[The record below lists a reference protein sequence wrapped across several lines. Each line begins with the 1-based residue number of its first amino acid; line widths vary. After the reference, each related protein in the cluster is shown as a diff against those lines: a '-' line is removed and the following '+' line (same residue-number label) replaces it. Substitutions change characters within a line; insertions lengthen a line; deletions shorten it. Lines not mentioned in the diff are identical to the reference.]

1 MTVSA
6 STDPITEELFRN
18 AISAIG
24 DEMVLT
30 IYRTAYSGV
39 LKNIMDYSAAL
50 CDADGRLVAQGLSLP
65 GHLCSIPVALQAVL
79 RHFGDDVA
87 EGDIFINNDPYD
99 GGMHLPDIFIFK
111 PLFADS
117 ADTNTSRESGGDAT
131 SPARK
136 PIAYAATICHHTDV
150 GGRVPGSN
158 ASDSTEIYAEGL
170 RIPPLKLYD
179 RGQPNTTLFRMIE
192 RNVRVPNRV
201 FGDIRSQLAACE
213 IAARGMSD
221 LVARHGAD
229 GVRTLMVAMM
239 DYSERLTRHCLLE
252 LPDGEATFTDWID
265 DDQIDVGVP
274 IPLVCTI
281 RKRGDTMEVDW
292 TGSAPQVKGAIN
304 NTWSYTA
311 AMSFTA
317 VKSVLSINMPNNDG
331 VFRPIK
337 VIAPPGTITNGK
349 LPAACAARGLTGFR
363 GVDCAFGALA
373 QLYPDRVF
381 AASDGGNTGLT
392 IGGYDKDLN
401 PFIYVD
407 FISGAWGG
415 RPWADGLDGNTVMFA
430 NMASFSVEVIEA
442 ENPLEVLDYEFVPDT
457 GGPGLFRGGM
467 SQRKTWRMLAD
478 EGILQVRADR
488 QTHRPY
494 GLQGGG
500 PGAFGVNML
509 DPGLPTEEKLHA
521 KLTMTLRKGQVFRH
535 ELPGAGGWG
544 DALTR
549 DLASVARDLRDGL
562 VSIEAARRDY
572 GVVATGDP
580 PVIDEAATQAR
591 RAHLTKVRPRLPN
604 VAWQPAEAAE

>member
-1 MTVSA
+1 MPA
-6 STDPITEELFRN
+6 SDPITEELFRN
-18 AISAIG
+18 ALAALG

-50 CDADGRLVAQGLSLP
+50 CDAQGRLAAQGLALP

-79 RHFGDDVA
+79 RHFGDDIA
-87 EGDIFINNDPYD
+87 EGDILINNDPYD

-111 PLFADS
+111 PLFADG
-117 ADTNTSRESGGDAT
+117 R
-131 SPARK
+131 

-170 RIPPLKLYD
+170 RIPPLKLYE
-179 RGQPNTTLFRMIE
+179 RGKPNTTLFRMID
-192 RNVRVPNRV
+192 RNVRLPGRV
-201 FGDIRSQLAACE
+201 LGDIRSQLAACE
-213 IAARGMSD
+213 IAARGMTD
-221 LVARHGAD
+221 LVERYGAD
-229 GVRTLMVAMM
+229 GVVSLMNATM
-239 DYSERLTRHCLLE
+239 DYSERLTRHCLSE

-265 DDQIDVGVP
+265 DDQIDAGVP
-274 IPLVCTI
+274 IPLVCTV
-281 RKRGDTMEVDW
+281 RKRGDEMEVDW
-292 TGSAPQVKGAIN
+292 TGSASQVKGAIN

-337 VIAPPGTITNGK
+337 VIAPLGTITHGK

-363 GVDCAFGALA
+363 GVDCCFGALA
-373 QLYPDRVF
+373 KLYPDRVI
-381 AASDGGNTGLT
+381 AASEGGNTGIT
-392 IGGYDKDLN
+392 IGGYDKELN
-401 PFIYVD
+401 GFIYVD
-407 FISGAWGG
+407 FLSGCWGG
-415 RPWADGLDGNTVMFA
+415 RPWADGLDGNTSMFA

-457 GGPGLFRGGM
+457 GGAGKFRGGM
-467 SQRKTWRMLAD
+467 AQRKTWRMLAD

-500 PGAFGVNML
+500 PGAAGRNIL
-509 DPGLPTEEKLHA
+509 DPGLGTEEKLHS
-521 KLTMTLRKGQVFRH
+521 KLTMTLRKGQLFRH

-549 DLASVARDLRDGL
+549 ELPLVAKDLRDGL
-562 VSIEAARRDY
+562 VTIDGAARDY
-572 GVVATGDP
+572 GVVALGDP
-580 PVIDEAATQAR
+580 PVIDEVATEALR
-591 RAHLTKVRPRLPN
+591 GRLRS
-604 VAWQPAEAAE
+604 VST

>member
-1 MTVSA
+1 MA
-6 STDPITEELFRN
+6 DPITEELFRN
-18 AISAIG
+18 AISAVG

-39 LKNIMDYSAAL
+39 LKNIMDFSAAI
-50 CDADGRLVAQGLSLP
+50 CDAEGRLVAQGLSLP
-65 GHLCSIPVALQAVL
+65 CHLCSIPVALRAVL
-79 RHFGDDVA
+79 AHFGNDVH

-99 GGMHLPDIFIFK
+99 GGMHLPDIFVFR
-111 PLFADS
+111 PLFAAGS
-117 ADTNTSRESGGDAT
+117 
-131 SPARK
+131 

-179 RGQPNTTLFRMIE
+179 RGVANTTLLRIID
-192 RNVRVPNRV
+192 RNVRLPGRV
-201 FGDIRSQLAACE
+201 LGDLRSQLAACE
-213 IAARGMSD
+213 IAARGMTD
-221 LVARHGAD
+221 LVSRYGAD
-229 GVRTLMVAMM
+229 DVRALMIAMM
-239 DYSERLTRHCLLE
+239 NYSERLTRHCLLE

-265 DDQIDVGVP
+265 DDQIDAGVP

-317 VKSVLSINMPNNDG
+317 VKSVLSVNMPNNDG
-331 VFRPIK
+331 VFRPIT
-337 VIAPPGTITNGK
+337 VIAPSGTITNGK

-363 GVDCAFGALA
+363 GVDCCFGALA
-373 QLYPDRVF
+373 QLYPDRVY
-381 AASDGGNTGLT
+381 AASDGGNTGIT
-392 IGGYDKDLN
+392 IGGYDTALN

-407 FISGAWGG
+407 FLSGAWGG
-415 RPWADGLDGNTVMFA
+415 RPTSDGLDGNTCMFA

-457 GGPGLFRGGM
+457 GGAGRYRGGM
-467 SQRKTWRMLAD
+467 SQRKTWRMLAH

-500 PGAFGVNML
+500 PGMPGRNVL
-509 DPGLPTEEKLHA
+509 DPGLPTEAKLA
-521 KLTMTLRKGQVFRH
+521 SKLTMTLRKGQIFRH
-535 ELPGAGGWG
+535 DLPGAGAYG

-549 DLASVARDLRDGL
+549 DLALVGKDLRDGL
-562 VSIEAARRDY
+562 VSIEAAARDY
-572 GVVATGDP
+572 GVVARGDP
-580 PVIDEAATQAR
+580 PEIDMEATSALRAKLTATR
-591 RAHLTKVRPRLPN
+591 KPLPA
-604 VAWQPAEAAE
+604 VAWEPAA

>member
-1 MTVSA
+1 MPA
-6 STDPITEELFRN
+6 SDPITEELFRN
-18 AISAIG
+18 ALAALG

-50 CDADGRLVAQGLSLP
+50 CDAQGRLAAQGLALP

-79 RHFGDDVA
+79 RHFGDDIA
-87 EGDIFINNDPYD
+87 EGDILINNDPYD

-111 PLFADS
+111 PLFADG
-117 ADTNTSRESGGDAT
+117 R
-131 SPARK
+131 

-170 RIPPLKLYD
+170 RIPPLKLYE
-179 RGQPNTTLFRMIE
+179 RGKPNTTLFRMID
-192 RNVRVPNRV
+192 RNVRLPGRV
-201 FGDIRSQLAACE
+201 LGDIRSQLAACE
-213 IAARGMSD
+213 IAARGMTD
-221 LVARHGAD
+221 LVERYGAD
-229 GVRTLMVAMM
+229 GVVSLMNATM
-239 DYSERLTRHCLLE
+239 DYSERLTRHCLSE

-265 DDQIDVGVP
+265 DDQIDAGVP
-274 IPLVCTI
+274 IPLVCTV

-337 VIAPPGTITNGK
+337 VIAPLGTITHGK

-363 GVDCAFGALA
+363 GVDCCFGALA
-373 QLYPDRVF
+373 KLYPDRVI
-381 AASDGGNTGLT
+381 AASEGGNTGIT
-392 IGGYDKDLN
+392 VGGYDKELN

-407 FISGAWGG
+407 FLSGCWGG
-415 RPWADGLDGNTVMFA
+415 RPWADGLDGNTSMFA

-442 ENPLEVLDYEFVPDT
+442 ENPMEVLDYEFVPDT
-457 GGPGLFRGGM
+457 GGAGKFRGGM

-500 PGAFGVNML
+500 PGAAGRNIL
-509 DPGLPTEEKLHA
+509 DPGLGTEEKLHS
-521 KLTMTLRKGQVFRH
+521 KLTMTLRKGQLFRH

-549 DLASVARDLRDGL
+549 DLHLVAKDLRDGL
-562 VSIEAARRDY
+562 VTIDGAARDY
-572 GVVATGDP
+572 GVVAIGDP
-580 PVIDEAATQAR
+580 PVIDETATEALRAKLDAR
-591 RAHLTKVRPRLPN
+591 RCRIGLSRSTPLSRKAG
-604 VAWQPAEAAE
+604 EAGTG

>member
-1 MTVSA
+1 MPA
-6 STDPITEELFRN
+6 PDPITEELFRN
-18 AISAIG
+18 ALAALG

-50 CDADGRLVAQGLSLP
+50 CDAQGRLAAQGLALP

-79 RHFGDDVA
+79 RHFGDDIA
-87 EGDIFINNDPYD
+87 EGDILINNDPYD

-111 PLFADS
+111 PLFADG
-117 ADTNTSRESGGDAT
+117 R
-131 SPARK
+131 

-170 RIPPLKLYD
+170 RIPPLKLYE
-179 RGQPNTTLFRMIE
+179 RGKPNTTLFRMID
-192 RNVRVPNRV
+192 RNVRLPGRV
-201 FGDIRSQLAACE
+201 LGDIRSQLAACE
-213 IAARGMSD
+213 IAARGMTD
-221 LVARHGAD
+221 LVERYGAD
-229 GVRTLMVAMM
+229 GVVSLMNATM
-239 DYSERLTRHCLLE
+239 DYSERLTRHCLSE

-265 DDQIDVGVP
+265 DDQIDAGVP
-274 IPLVCTI
+274 IPLVCTV
-281 RKRGDTMEVDW
+281 RKRGDAMEVDW

-337 VIAPPGTITNGK
+337 VIAPLGTITHGK

-363 GVDCAFGALA
+363 GVDCCFGALA
-373 QLYPDRVF
+373 KLYPDRVI
-381 AASDGGNTGLT
+381 AASEGGNTGIT
-392 IGGYDKDLN
+392 IGGYDKELN

-407 FISGAWGG
+407 FLSGCWGG
-415 RPWADGLDGNTVMFA
+415 RPWADGLDGNTSMFA

-457 GGPGLFRGGM
+457 GGAGKFRGGM

-500 PGAFGVNML
+500 PGAAGRNIL
-509 DPGLPTEEKLHA
+509 DPGRGTEEKLHS
-521 KLTMTLRKGQVFRH
+521 KLTMTLRKGQLFRH

-549 DLASVARDLRDGL
+549 ELPLVAKDLRDGL
-562 VSIEAARRDY
+562 VTIDAAARDY
-572 GVVATGDP
+572 GVVALGDP
-580 PVIDEAATQAR
+580 PVIDETATEVLRAKLR
-591 RAHLTKVRPRLPN
+591 RVST
-604 VAWQPAEAAE
+604 

>member
-1 MTVSA
+1 MPA
-6 STDPITEELFRN
+6 PDPITEELFRN
-18 AISAIG
+18 ALAALG

-50 CDADGRLVAQGLSLP
+50 CDAQGRLAAQGLALP

-79 RHFGDDVA
+79 RHFGDDIA
-87 EGDIFINNDPYD
+87 EGDILINNDPYD
-99 GGMHLPDIFIFK
+99 GGMHLPDIFIFR
-111 PLFADS
+111 PLFAPGVH
-117 ADTNTSRESGGDAT
+117 GG
-131 SPARK
+131 R

-170 RIPPLKLYD
+170 RIPPLKLYE
-179 RGQPNTTLFRMIE
+179 RGKPNTTLFRMID
-192 RNVRVPNRV
+192 RNVRMPGRV
-201 FGDIRSQLAACE
+201 LGDIRSQLAACE
-213 IAARGMSD
+213 IAARGMTD
-221 LVARHGAD
+221 LVARYGAD
-229 GVRTLMVAMM
+229 GIVSLMAATM
-239 DYSERLTRHCLLE
+239 DYSERLTRHCLAE

-274 IPLVCTI
+274 IPLVCTV
-281 RKRGDTMEVDW
+281 RKHGDAMEVDW

-337 VIAPPGTITNGK
+337 VIAPPGTITHGK

-363 GVDCAFGALA
+363 GVDCCFGALA
-373 QLYPDRVF
+373 QLYPDRVY
-381 AASDGGNTGLT
+381 AASDGGNTGIT
-392 IGGYDKDLN
+392 IGGYDKALR

-407 FISGAWGG
+407 FLSGCWGG
-415 RPWADGLDGNTVMFA
+415 RPWADGLDGNTSMFA

-457 GGPGLFRGGM
+457 GGAGKFRGGM

-500 PGAFGVNML
+500 PGAAGRNIL
-509 DPGLPTEEKLHA
+509 DPGLGTEEKLHS
-521 KLTMTLRKGQVFRH
+521 KLTMTLRKGQLFRH

-549 DLASVARDLRDGL
+549 DLLLVAKDLRDGL
-562 VSIEAARRDY
+562 VTIDGAARDY
-572 GVVATGDP
+572 GVVAVGDP
-580 PVIDEAATQAR
+580 PVIDEIATEALRAR
-591 RAHLTKVRPRLPN
+591 LRGVST
-604 VAWQPAEAAE
+604 

>member
-1 MTVSA
+1 MLAMSRL
-6 STDPITEELFRN
+6 DPITEELFRN
-18 AISAIG
+18 AIAALG

-50 CDADGRLVAQGLSLP
+50 CDAQGRLAAQGLALP

-79 RHFGDDVA
+79 RHFGDDIA
-87 EGDIFINNDPYD
+87 EGDILINNDPYD

-111 PLFADS
+111 PLFAP
-117 ADTNTSRESGGDAT
+117 GQQDA
-131 SPARK
+131 R

-170 RIPPLKLYD
+170 RIPPLKLYE
-179 RGQPNTTLFRMIE
+179 RGRPNTTLFRMID
-192 RNVRVPNRV
+192 RNVRVPGRV
-201 FGDIRSQLAACE
+201 LGDIRSQLAACE
-213 IAARGMSD
+213 IAARGMAD
-221 LVARHGAD
+221 LVERYGAG
-229 GVRTLMVAMM
+229 GVTSMMNATM
-239 DYSERLTRHCLLE
+239 DYSERLTRHCLSE

-265 DDQIDVGVP
+265 DDQIDIGKP
-274 IPLVCTI
+274 IPLVCTV
-281 RKRGDTMEVDW
+281 RKRGDAMEVDW

-337 VIAPPGTITNGK
+337 VIAPAGTITHGK

-363 GVDCAFGALA
+363 GVDCCFGALA
-373 QLYPDRVF
+373 QLYPDRVY
-381 AASDGGNTGLT
+381 AASDGGNTGVT
-392 IGGYDKDLN
+392 IGGYDTALR

-407 FISGAWGG
+407 FLSGCWGA
-415 RPWADGLDGNTVMFA
+415 RPWADGLDGNTSMFA

-457 GGPGLFRGGM
+457 GGAGKFRGGM

-500 PGAFGVNML
+500 PGAAGRNVL
-509 DPGLPTEEKLHA
+509 DPGLPSEQKLHA
-521 KLTMTLRKGQVFRH
+521 KLTMTLRKRQVFRH

-544 DALTR
+544 DALER
-549 DLASVARDLRDGL
+549 DLALVTKDLRDGL
-562 VSIEAARRDY
+562 VTIEGAARDY
-572 GVVATGDP
+572 GVVARGDP
-580 PVIDEAATQAR
+580 PEIDAAATETLRAR
-591 RAHLTKVRPRLPN
+591 LSSTRGRLPD
-604 VAWQPAEAAE
+604 VAWEAPA

>member
-1 MTVSA
+1 MADMSRP
-6 STDPITEELFRN
+6 DPITEELFRN
-18 AISAIG
+18 TIAALG

-50 CDADGRLVAQGLSLP
+50 CDTQGRLAAQGLALP

-79 RHFGDDVA
+79 RHFGDDIA
-87 EGDIFINNDPYD
+87 EGDILINNDPYD

-111 PLFADS
+111 PLFAAGQQDG
-117 ADTNTSRESGGDAT
+117 R
-131 SPARK
+131 

-170 RIPPLKLYD
+170 RIPPLKLYE
-179 RGQPNTTLFRMIE
+179 RGQPNTTLFRMID
-192 RNVRVPNRV
+192 RNVRVPGRV
-201 FGDIRSQLAACE
+201 LGDIRSQLAACE
-213 IAARGMSD
+213 IAARGMAD
-221 LVARHGAD
+221 LVERYGAD
-229 GVRTLMVAMM
+229 GVTSMMNATM
-239 DYSERLTRHCLLE
+239 DYSERLTRHCLSE

-265 DDQIDVGVP
+265 DDQIDIGKP
-274 IPLVCTI
+274 IPLVCTV
-281 RKRGDTMEVDW
+281 RKRGDAMEVDW

-337 VIAPPGTITNGK
+337 VIAPPGTITHGK

-363 GVDCAFGALA
+363 GVDCCFGALA
-373 QLYPDRVF
+373 QLYPDRVY
-381 AASDGGNTGLT
+381 AASDGGNTGVT
-392 IGGYDKDLN
+392 IGGYDTALR

-407 FISGAWGG
+407 FLSGCWGA
-415 RPWADGLDGNTVMFA
+415 RPWADGLDGNTSMFA

-457 GGPGLFRGGM
+457 GGAGKFRGGM

-500 PGAFGVNML
+500 PGAAGRNVL
-509 DPGLPTEEKLHA
+509 DPGLPSEEKLHA

-535 ELPGAGGWG
+535 QLPGAGGWG
-544 DALTR
+544 DALER
-549 DLASVARDLRDGL
+549 DLALVAKDLRDGL
-562 VSIEAARRDY
+562 VTIEGAARDY
-572 GVVATGDP
+572 GVVARGDP
-580 PVIDEAATQAR
+580 PEIDAAATEKLRAELR
-591 RAHLTKVRPRLPN
+591 RRRGRLPD
-604 VAWQPAEAAE
+604 VAWEAPG